1 MFLLIVKLSKRRKT
15 MGASTDAGSTGILGG
30 SIPVDEVTQEV
41 KEINKSG
48 DNWVCGYIIVQ
59 HRKGG
64 DLTIKCTGWNFS
76 TPKPGTVICQA
87 RQEEN
92 TDYDWPD
99 QFAIKVIE
107 TGKDFVKIRIRRID
121 KCADESPGWAQCL
134 RVDIIVN
141 DWSTKE

>member
-1 MFLLIVKLSKRRKT
+1 MES
-15 MGASTDAGSTGILGG
+15 SSDAGSPGILEG
-30 SIPVDEVTQEV
+30 SRPINEVIKEV
-41 KEINKSG
+41 KELHKTG
-48 DNWVCGYIIVQ
+48 DNWVCGYITVQ
-59 HRKGG
+59 HKKGG

-76 TPKPGTVICQA
+76 TSKPGTVICQA

-92 TDYDWPD
+92 IDHDWQD
-99 QFAIKVIE
+99 QFAIQVIE

-141 DWSTKE
+141 DWTTKG

>member
-1 MFLLIVKLSKRRKT
+1 VGTS
-15 MGASTDAGSTGILGG
+15 SDAGSPGILGDSRSTEG
-30 SIPVDEVTQEV
+30 VIQKA
-41 KEINKSG
+41 KEIHKTG
-48 DNWVCGYIIVQ
+48 DNWVCGYITLQ
-59 HRKGG
+59 HKKGG

-141 DWSTKE
+141 DWSTKG

>member
-1 MFLLIVKLSKRRKT
+1 

-30 SIPVDEVTQEV
+30 SIPVDEVIQEV

-64 DLTIKCTGWNFS
+64 DLTIKCTGWEFS
-76 TPKPGTVICQA
+76 TSRPGTVICQA

-134 RVDIIVN
+134 RIDIIVN

>member
-1 MFLLIVKLSKRRKT
+1 
-15 MGASTDAGSTGILGG
+15 MGTSTDAGSTGILGG
-30 SIPVDEVTQEV
+30 SIPVDEVIQEV
-41 KEINKSG
+41 KEIHKTG
-48 DNWVCGYIIVQ
+48 DNWVCGYINVL
-59 HRKGG
+59 HKKGG
-64 DLTIKCTGWNFS
+64 DLTIKCTGWEFS
-76 TPKPGTVICQA
+76 TSRPGTVICQA

-121 KCADESPGWAQCL
+121 RCADESPGWAQCL

>member
-1 MFLLIVKLSKRRKT
+1 
-15 MGASTDAGSTGILGG
+15 MGTSTDVGSSGILGG
-30 SIPVDEVTQEV
+30 SIPIDELSLEV
-41 KEINKSG
+41 KEINRTG
-48 DNWVCGYIIVQ
+48 DNWVCGYITVQ
-59 HRKGG
+59 HKKGG
-64 DLTIKCTGWNFS
+64 DLTIKCTGWDFS

-92 TDYDWPD
+92 ADNDWQD
-99 QFAIKVIE
+99 QFAIQVIE

-141 DWSTKE
+141 DWSTKG

>member
-1 MFLLIVKLSKRRKT
+1 

-92 TDYDWPD
+92 TDYD
-99 QFAIKVIE
+99 F
-107 TGKDFVKIRIRRID
+107 D

>member
-1 MFLLIVKLSKRRKT
+1 MILSD
-15 MGASTDAGSTGILGG
+15 GGSSRILGG
-30 SIPVDEVTQEV
+30 NIPIDELNQEV
-41 KEINKSG
+41 KEIHKTG
-48 DNWVCGYIIVQ
+48 DNWVCGYITVQ

-87 RQEEN
+87 RQESN
-92 TDYDWPD
+92 IDSDLPD
-99 QFAIKVIE
+99 QFAIQVIE

-141 DWSTKE
+141 DWSMKE

>member
-1 MFLLIVKLSKRRKT
+1 
-15 MGASTDAGSTGILGG
+15 MGKSTDAGSLGMLG
-30 SIPVDEVTQEV
+30 SSRSTAEITQEV

-48 DNWVCGYIIVQ
+48 NNWVCGYVNVQ
-59 HRKGG
+59 HKKVG

-92 TDYDWPD
+92 VDNDWPD
-99 QFAIKVIE
+99 QFAIQVIE
-107 TGKDFVKIRIRRID
+107 TGKNFVKIRIRRID
-121 KCADESPGWAQCL
+121 KCADESPGWAQNL
-134 RVDIIVN
+134 RIDITVN

>member
-1 MFLLIVKLSKRRKT
+1 MESSDVVS
-15 MGASTDAGSTGILGG
+15 SGILG
-30 SIPVDEVTQEV
+30 SSRSTAEITREI

-48 DNWVCGYIIVQ
+48 DNWVCGYITVQ
-59 HRKGG
+59 HKKGG
-64 DLTIKCTGWNFS
+64 DLTIKCTGWDFS

-87 RQEEN
+87 RQEAN
-92 TDYDWPD
+92 IDHDWPD
-99 QFAIKVIE
+99 QFAIQVVE

-134 RVDIIVN
+134 RIDIIVN

>member
-1 MFLLIVKLSKRRKT
+1 
-15 MGASTDAGSTGILGG
+15 MGLPDEDGSGILGN
-30 SIPVDEVTQEV
+30 SRSTEEVTQEV
-41 KEINKSG
+41 KEINKTG
-48 DNWVCGYIIVQ
+48 DNWVCGYINVL
-59 HRKGG
+59 HKKGG
-64 DLTIKCTGWNFS
+64 DLTIKCTGWEFS
-76 TPKPGTVICQA
+76 TSRPGTVICQA

-92 TDYDWPD
+92 TDNDWPD
-99 QFAIKVIE
+99 QFVIQVIE

>member
-1 MFLLIVKLSKRRKT
+1 MRTS
-15 MGASTDAGSTGILGG
+15 SNAGSPGILWENR
-30 SIPVDEVTQEV
+30 STEEVIQEV
-41 KEINKSG
+41 KEIHKTG
-48 DNWVCGYIIVQ
+48 DNWVCGYITVL
-59 HRKGG
+59 HKKGG

-107 TGKDFVKIRIRRID
+107 TGKDFVKIRIRTVPAR
-121 KCADESPGWAQCL
+121 
-134 RVDIIVN
+134 
-141 DWSTKE
+141 

>member
-1 MFLLIVKLSKRRKT
+1 VGTS
-15 MGASTDAGSTGILGG
+15 SDAGSPGILGDSRSTEG
-30 SIPVDEVTQEV
+30 VIQEV
-41 KEINKSG
+41 KEINKTG

-64 DLTIKCTGWNFS
+64 DLTIKCTGWEFS
-76 TPKPGTVICQA
+76 TSRPGTVICQA

-141 DWSTKE
+141 DWSTK